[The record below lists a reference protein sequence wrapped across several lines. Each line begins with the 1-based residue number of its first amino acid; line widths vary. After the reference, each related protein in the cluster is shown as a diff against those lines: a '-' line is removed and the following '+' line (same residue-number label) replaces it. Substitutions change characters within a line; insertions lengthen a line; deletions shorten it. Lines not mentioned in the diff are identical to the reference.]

1 MIYLSRTDFLNFRT
15 QVLNAGPNSKAAIT
29 CRNFTL
35 FYNYCWSNEPCSNFS
50 SELSELTFRL
60 SNMSYSIPPA
70 GYLLDNYGPHACA
83 IAVSYISD
91 TYNMY
96 ILGDPFI
103 RSFYT
108 AFDYETNQVMLAVNV
123 NAPNGTSIDVG

>member
-1 MIYLSRTDFLNFRT
+1 
-15 QVLNAGPNSKAAIT
+15 
-29 CRNFTL
+29 
-35 FYNYCWSNEPCSNFS
+35 
-50 SELSELTFRL
+50 
-60 SNMSYSIPPA
+60 MSYIIPPA
-70 GYLLDNYGPHACA
+70 GYLLDNYGPHACTV
-83 IAVSYISD
+83 AVSYISD
-91 TYNMY
+91 SYNMY